1 MQANSLRSA
10 FALTMREFTNENL
23 KEEITYGG
31 NVLKREYPKTLVFR
45 VSYVPNSQG
54 KKFTSEEITKGEI
67 SKGGNIL
74 RGE

>member
-1 MQANSLRSA
+1 MKL
-10 FALTMREFTNENL
+10 L

-31 NVLKREYPKTLVFR
+31 NVLKREYLKTLVFR
-45 VSYVPNSQG
+45 ESVSYVPNSQG

-74 RGE
+74 RGK